1 MKYIELLGL
10 PGSGKSSLL
19 KVLASSRR
27 SKEGVTFPSEGG
39 FTFSRRIGFRF
50 AARQRLSNQNSV
62 SSRNQIVRTLLDG
75 WGADILSTF
84 PELMSRVCQEL
95 ALTQDIGREREI
107 VFNYWRTRLAVYSH
121 ITQGSSSSWGIV
133 DEGLSQTV
141 MSTLV
146 RKRINPNNAENTFSD
161 DVQSLMALLP
171 RDRRVVFLEASPEI
185 VRSRIKSNSW
195 YSEEQLDIRA
205 RVLQDI
211 VQTIPGQSS
220 SLLTLDAC
228 LDTASQAE
236 HVLTWLAPEKR
247 NGRFF

>member
-1 MKYIELLGL
+1 MKYVELLGL

-19 KVLASSRR
+19 KALQSSGR
-27 SKEGVTFPSEGG
+27 SKEGVTFPSEGR
-39 FTFSRRIGFRF
+39 FTFFRRVGLRF

-75 WGADILSTF
+75 WGADIFSTF
-84 PELMSRVCQEL
+84 PELMSQVCHEL
-95 ALTQDIGREREI
+95 ALTRDIGREREI

-121 ITQGSSSSWGIV
+121 ITQVSSGSWGIV

-146 RKRINPNNAENTFSD
+146 RKRINPNTAENTVSD
-161 DVQSLMALLP
+161 DVQALMALLP

-185 VRSRIKSNSW
+185 VRSRAKSINW

-205 RVLQDI
+205 RVLRDI

-220 SLLTLDAC
+220 SLLTVDAC
-228 LDTASQAE
+228 LDTAALAE

-247 NGRFF
+247 NGRFV